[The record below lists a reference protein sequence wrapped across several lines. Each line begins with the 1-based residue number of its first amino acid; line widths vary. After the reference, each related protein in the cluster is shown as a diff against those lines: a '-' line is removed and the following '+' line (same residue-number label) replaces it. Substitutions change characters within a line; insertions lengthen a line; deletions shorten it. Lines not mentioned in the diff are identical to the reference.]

1 MKKEEQSALDA
12 IFENNPKQDKIDR
25 LYLRMAFIWSENSY
39 AIRRQVG
46 CLIVKNN
53 SIISDGYNGT
63 PSGFPNVCEYAVA
76 PDEGQSYCT
85 SDNRDEILEKAKE
98 GWNLISYPMVL
109 HAESNA
115 IAKLAKSGNSSEG
128 ATIYVTDEPCIDC
141 AKLIIQAG
149 IKRVVFAREYRKHEG
164 IGLLNQANIIVKQ
177 INIQENGN

>member
-1 MKKEEQSALDA
+1 MSALDA

-25 LYLRMAFIWSENSY
+25 LYLRMAFIWAENSY

-63 PSGFPNVCEYAVA
+63 PSGFPNVCEYAVG

-85 SDNRDEILEKAKE
+85 SDNRDEILELSKK

-149 IKRVVFAREYRKHEG
+149 IKRVVFAREYRKHDG
-164 IGLLNQANIIVKQ
+164 IELLIQANIIVKQ
-177 INIQENGN
+177 INV

>member
-1 MKKEEQSALDA
+1 MDLVKHMRTKDYERT
-12 IFENNPKQDKIDR
+12 KQEKIDR
-25 LYLRMAFIWSENSY
+25 LYLRMAFIWAENSY

-63 PSGFPNVCEYAVA
+63 PSGFPNVCEYAVS
-76 PDEGQSYCT
+76 PDEGQSHCT
-85 SDNRDEILEKAKE
+85 SDNRDEILKCQEE
-98 GWNLISYPMVL
+98 GWNLISYPIVL

-115 IAKLAKSGNSSEG
+115 IAKLAKSNNSSEG

-149 IKRVVFAREYRKHEG
+149 IKRVVFAREYRKHDG
-164 IGLLNQANIIVKQ
+164 IRLLEKAKIIVKQ